1 MTHWLTALPRPA
13 LAVEISQEQ
22 IVAVRWTR
30 AGLIDGFAVEPLPPG
45 VLVPSPVEANV
56 VNAPA
61 LRTAMA
67 NACGQLRV
75 KEEDVTLLV
84 PDPVIRVFVQHFD
97 DFPRSPQEALPMLR
111 WKLRKSVPFEIDDT
125 VLSYNRQAPREAG
138 VDIVTVLARQRI
150 VREYE
155 ELAESVG
162 MFPGVM
168 LSSSLAALAL
178 LEEHKP
184 TLLARVSGTA
194 LTTVI
199 VRDGMMCGYR
209 CTELPVRAVQLTPQM
224 LVDEIFP
231 MTAYYQDA
239 WQEGIQSVRVAG
251 IGTRLPEFVGLLQ
264 DEFHCG
270 VLSPLHSAVAEG
282 RIPEFARPLVDLE
295 LEGLLGWMINRG

>member
-1 MTHWLTALPRPA
+1 
-13 LAVEISQEQ
+13 
-22 IVAVRWTR
+22 
-30 AGLIDGFAVEPLPPG
+30 
-45 VLVPSPVEANV
+45 
-56 VNAPA
+56 
-61 LRTAMA
+61 MA
-67 NACGQLRV
+67 NACSQLRV
-75 KEEDVTLLV
+75 NDEDVTLLV

-97 DFPRSPQEALPMLR
+97 DFPRSPREALPMLR

-155 ELAESVG
+155 ELAESAG

-199 VRDGMMCGYR
+199 VRDGLVCGYR
-209 CTELPVRAVQLTPQM
+209 TTELPVRAADLTPQM
-224 LVDEIFP
+224 LLDEIFP
-231 MTAYYQDA
+231 MAAYYQDA
-239 WQEGIQSVRVAG
+239 WHEGIASVRVAG
-251 IGTRLPEFVGLLQ
+251 IGARVPEFVALLQ
-264 DEFHCG
+264 DEFHCE

-282 RIPEFARPLVDLE
+282 RIPELARPLVDRE